1 VDVDRC
7 TAGPE
12 VRGVGRPTVSD
23 DDLQSAFS
31 STKGTG
37 NLLTLL
43 VPPLPA
49 L

>member
-1 VDVDRC
+1 
-7 TAGPE
+7 
-12 VRGVGRPTVSD
+12 VRGVGRCKVPD

-31 STKGTG
+31 STKGIG

-43 VPPLPA
+43 IQPLPA